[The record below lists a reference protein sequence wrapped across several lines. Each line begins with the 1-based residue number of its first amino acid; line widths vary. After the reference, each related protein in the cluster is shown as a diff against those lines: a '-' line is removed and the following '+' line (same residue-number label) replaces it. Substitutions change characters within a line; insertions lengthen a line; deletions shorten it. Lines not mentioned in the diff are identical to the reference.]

1 MEEKDEGQR
10 SANPPLE
17 KPNEGLPM
25 SYNQPVESNNL
36 KKTSWPKLV
45 GTTSEEAQKKI
56 KKEMGEADI
65 QLIPP
70 GYSVTFDFRSQRVRI
85 YVDESDKVIRTP
97 SIG

>member
-1 MEEKDEGQR
+1 MAEKDEGQG

-25 SYNQPVESNNL
+25 SYNQLMGSNNP
-36 KKTSWPKLV
+36 KKTSWPELV
-45 GTTSEEAQKKI
+45 GTTSEEAKKKI
-56 KKEMGEADI
+56 KEEMGEADI